1 MKPARVRD
9 KRRLAGLVE
18 NKQNTRY
25 LQELQTLKQ
34 EAIENTKIIENLRDE
49 SEKQVNEIVLLKK
62 EKESVGIELKSEIER
77 GRSLENQIEK
87 YNN

>member
-1 MKPARVRD
+1 LELSSEKD
-9 KRRLAGLVE
+9 KITNDLLVE
-18 NKQNTRY
+18 NKQNARY

>member
-1 MKPARVRD
+1 LELSSEKD
-9 KRRLAGLVE
+9 KITNDLLVE

>member
-1 MKPARVRD
+1 MELSSEKD
-9 KRRLAGLVE
+9 KITNDLLVE